1 MKKIV
6 LICSSLALTAAV
18 FVAPVKAAETKM
30 SPAVIAIVDMQK
42 VQEKSTAYQGMVK
55 QRDKY
60 VSELKAEVAKDE
72 AALRKMEE
80 NINKERTTLTQ
91 EELVK
96 KIDQFRNKM
105 QEFQQK
111 VQSRQEAIYK
121 SFSTGTTK
129 LTKDAFEP
137 AVSEV
142 AEKKGANMVTGSSQM
157 MQFSPEFDITDEVI
171 EIMNKKMPKFDLPKP
186 KAEK

>member
-1 MKKIV
+1 MKKIA
-6 LICSSLALTAAV
+6 LMCSTLALTAAV
-18 FVAPVKAAETKM
+18 FAPSAMAAETKLA
-30 SPAVIAIVDMQK
+30 PAVIAIVDMQK
-42 VQEKSTAYQGMVK
+42 VQEKSTAYQSMVK

-60 VSELKAEVAKDE
+60 VAELKAEVAKDE

-80 NINKERTTLTQ
+80 SINKERTTLTQ

-96 KIDQFRNKM
+96 KVDQFRTKM

-129 LTKDAFEP
+129 LTKEAFDP

-157 MQFSPEFDITDEVI
+157 MQFSPEFDITDEVVV
-171 EIMNKKMPKFDLPKP
+171 IMNKKMPKT
-186 KAEK
+186 